1 MCCCDGEARAKVR
14 AQVKRTSMSHHHDRP
29 MRKGRATTTASEPDV
44 LARLRELVGAD
55 NVLIDAD
62 KVEPYAQDAVKE
74 KFPPEAVVLP
84 RTAEEIAAIMR
95 LANERLFPVTA
106 RGGGVGY
113 SGGAVPVDGGIV
125 IGTDRMNRIREIC
138 VDDLYAVTEPGVT
151 TYTLQQAV
159 EAHGLF
165 YPPDPAS
172 YKDSFIGGNIAEN
185 AGGIRS
191 AKYGVTK
198 NYVLGLEVVTPT
210 GEIIRT
216 GGRTTKNVVGF
227 DLTGLLCG
235 SEGMLGIITEA
246 TLRLLPLPEAT
257 RTVRATFRTM
267 SEACACVPRFTRAR
281 VTPVAIEVLD
291 RNSIAAVESEFAFGL
306 PMDAGA
312 LLIVSVDGSSEEV
325 ERASRIVEEVMREGG
340 GFDLLRSKTREEEER
355 LWDVRRALSPAIKK
369 YGTLKLNED
378 VVVPR
383 SRVPEL
389 VERVLEIGRRHET
402 FVVNFGHAGDG
413 NIHVNFMCERS
424 NPQAVARAR
433 AAVRDT
439 FAVAVELGGTI
450 SGEHGIGYVKAPY
463 IEMAVTATTMQ
474 AMKRIKRALD
484 PLGILNPGKVFS
496 SELKSEL

>member
-1 MCCCDGEARAKVR
+1 MSRHHDQPMRTGR
-14 AQVKRTSMSHHHDRP
+14 AQT
-29 MRKGRATTTASEPDV
+29 AASEPAV
-44 LARLRELVGAD
+44 LAALREIVGAD
-55 NVLIDAD
+55 NVLVDAD

-84 RTAEEIAAIMR
+84 QTAADVAAIMR

-113 SGGAVPVDGGIV
+113 TGGAVPVDGGIV
-125 IGTDRMNRIREIC
+125 IGTDRMNQIREINA
-138 VDDLYAVTEPGVT
+138 DDLYAVTEPGVT

-159 EAHGLF
+159 EAEGLF

-172 YKDSFIGGNIAEN
+172 YKNSFIGGNIAEN

-198 NYVLGLEVVTPT
+198 HYVLGLEVVTPT

-216 GGRTTKNVVGF
+216 GGRTSKNVVGF
-227 DLTGLLCG
+227 DLTGLICG

-246 TLRLLPLPEAT
+246 TLRLLPLPAAT
-257 RTVRATFRTM
+257 RTVRATFKSM
-267 SEACACVPRFTRAR
+267 AAACACVPRFNRAR
-281 VTPVAIEVLD
+281 IVPVAIEVLD
-291 RNSIAAVESEFAFGL
+291 RNAIRAVESEFAFGL
-306 PMDAGA
+306 DKDAGA
-312 LLIVSVDGSSEEV
+312 LLLVAVDGQAEEV
-325 ERASRIVEEVMREGG
+325 ARAADVVEQVLRDGG
-340 GFDLLRSKTREEEER
+340 GYDILAAATREDEEK

-369 YGTLKLNED
+369 FGTMKFNED

-389 VERVLEIGRRHET
+389 IAQVEEIGQRFQT

-413 NIHVNFMCERS
+413 NIHVNFMCDRDDAE
-424 NPQAVARAR
+424 AMKRAR
-433 AAVRDT
+433 AAVRET

-463 IEMAVTATTMQ
+463 IEMALDAATVA
-474 AMKRIKRALD
+474 AMKRIKQALD
-484 PLGILNPGKVFS
+484 PNGILNPGKMFV
-496 SELKSEL
+496 